1 MARTFKGYIKATLE
15 GESKIFESIAA
26 ASRAL
31 KIDAA
36 NIRKVLTGTRSSA
49 GGASFIYTL
58 ERPKSSKIR
67 AALREKEAV
76 TEHKTAVKAVHDRLS
91 ELNQRYMN
99 AKKSGLLDNDPV
111 LQKLMSHTDYF
122 GEVRGG
128 KYRVSAKHLSQ
139 FTTDELNN
147 LLSILSREEHKYI
160 DLFKKKS
167 KHGLGKAALASI
179 FGVSEKEMQGYDDL
193 VPAIFELM
201 RLGKEDKFF
210 RYSDLSDALFGA
222 VQDGMDEDVLTEY
235 MNDILQ
241 AYAGNDIAAYEAVL
255 EAMANVDEEY
265 KLPYD

>member
-1 MARTFKGYIKATLE
+1 MAKDFKGFVKAITDS
-15 GESKIFESIAA
+15 GFSIFESIAA

-36 NIRKVLTGTRSSA
+36 NIRKVLTGQRPRA
-49 GGASFIYTL
+49 GGLSFVYTL

-67 AALREKEAV
+67 AKLKEQEAV
-76 TEHKTAVKAVHDRLS
+76 SEHKTAVQAVHDRLF
-91 ELNQRYMN
+91 ELNKRFTN
-99 AKKSGLLDNDPV
+99 AKKAGTLENDPV
-111 LQKLMSHTDYF
+111 MQKMMSHTDYF
-122 GEVRGG
+122 GQIRGG
-128 KYRVSAKHLSQ
+128 RYRISAEHLSQ
-139 FTTDELNN
+139 FSTDELNN
-147 LLSILSREEHKYI
+147 LLSILSREEGQYKE
-160 DLFKKKS
+160 LFRKKS
-167 KHGLGKAALASI
+167 KKGLGKAALAAI
-179 FGVSEKEMQGYDDL
+179 FGVSEKEISGYDDL

-210 RYSDLSDALFGA
+210 RYSDLSETLFGA

-235 MNDILQ
+235 MNDIYQ

>member
-1 MARTFKGYIKATLE
+1 MAKEFKGFVKAITDS
-15 GESKIFESIAA
+15 GFSIFESIAA

-31 KIDAA
+31 KVDAA
-36 NIRKVLTGTRSSA
+36 NIRKVLTGKRSRA
-49 GGASFIYTL
+49 GGLSFVYTL

-67 AALREKEAV
+67 AKLKEQEAV
-76 TEHKTAVKAVHDRLS
+76 SEHKTAVQAVHDRLF
-91 ELNQRYMN
+91 EINKRYTN
-99 AKKSGLLDNDPV
+99 AKKAGTLENDPV
-111 LQKLMSHTDYF
+111 LQKMMSHTDYF
-122 GEVRGG
+122 GQVRGG
-128 KYRVSAKHLSQ
+128 RYRISAEHLSQ
-139 FTTDELNN
+139 FSTEELNN
-147 LLSILSREEHKYI
+147 LLSILSREEGKYK

-179 FGVSEKEMQGYDDL
+179 FGVSEKEVQGYDDL
-193 VPAIFELM
+193 VPAIFELL

-210 RYSDLSDALFGA
+210 RYSDLSDAIFGA